1 MGDDANRRSPAPP
14 RKPPTIYDVAEAAG
28 VSHQTVSRLLKGDQ
42 GIKPANRERVLR
54 ALEELHYRPNMTA
67 RALATSRS
75 HRVAALT
82 QEIGLVGPG
91 QIAQAAATEARQR
104 GFVLDVITLD
114 IEDSANVTEAIRL
127 VNQQDVA
134 GILAL
139 ASTDELAAAFRDT
152 EFHVPFFIASD
163 EDQLGDG
170 DDPEGVVHALD
181 HLAAHLKTLGHVNVL
196 HVAGP
201 LTRAAGRNRER
212 FVRKALDNHGL
223 AFTYL
228 VQGDWSARS
237 GYEAVRTALQQV
249 SFTAVIAAN
258 DQMAIGATRALLEAG
273 FDVPGDVSVT
283 GVDDIPES
291 AYMTPPLTTIR
302 LNFEMLG
309 RNAFRGLLSEIT
321 GEEIDLLHRPAELVV
336 RESTGPVGRGTERAG
351 ERRPSPRVAHSLPR

>member
-1 MGDDANRRSPAPP
+1 KVRSSAPLH
-14 RKPPTIYDVAEAAG
+14 KPPTIYDVARAAG

-54 ALEELHYRPNMTA
+54 ALDELRYRPNMAA
-67 RALATSRS
+67 RSLATSRS

-91 QIAQAAATEARQR
+91 QIAQAAAIEARQR
-104 GFVLDVITLD
+104 GYVLDMITLD
-114 IEDSANVTEAIRL
+114 IEDGANVEEAIRL
-127 VNQQDVA
+127 ANQQDVA

-139 ASTDELAAAFRDT
+139 ASTDELAAAFRNT

-163 EDQLGDG
+163 EDQLDDG
-170 DDPEGVVHALD
+170 DDPEGVSQALD
-181 HLAAHLKTLGHVNVL
+181 QLAAHLKAFGHVDIL

-212 FVRKALDNHGL
+212 FVRKALADNGL
-223 AFTYL
+223 ALTDIID
-228 VQGDWSARS
+228 GDWSARS
-237 GYEAVRTALQQV
+237 GYQAVRSALQSF

-258 DQMAIGATRALLEAG
+258 DQMAIGAIRALHEAG

-291 AYMTPPLTTIR
+291 AFVTPQLTTIH
-302 LNFEMLG
+302 LNFETLG
-309 RNAFRGLLSEIT
+309 RNAFCGLLAEIT
-321 GEEIDLLHRPAELVV
+321 GNPIEPLYQPAELVI
-336 RESTGPVGRGTERAG
+336 RESTGPAGRGPVGA
-351 ERRPSPRVAHSLPR
+351 RRR